1 MSGGDDRQS
10 AAQLSA
16 ALLGQGEELLVVV
29 LDGLLQGQLLV
40 RRALAGLALQYVPR
54 ADEGDGAEDGARLA
68 GMAPEHQHLLLQ
80 GIAHRRHHPGIQL
93 RQQGA
98 ALAEHRHRIM
108 VAAQHHQ
115 PGARG
120 AQLDDELVVLLA
132 GITGRRAGVEHVAG
146 DQHHI
151 HLAFAH
157 LLDQPAAEG
166 LVLGLPGLAHEVLA
180 QVPVGCV
187 EDAHR
192 ISLWRNGNARN
203 PVISWEA
210 WQPPSRYP
218 CTHKMQIGNF
228 MQRILRD
235 IKIMLLANLWLIPV
249 MAALVGALFYFV
261 APPPPMHAR
270 LATGSPTGGYSAF
283 GEKLKAELA
292 KQGFE
297 LELVSSSGSLDNL
310 AKLQTGE
317 AEIALVQS
325 GQELTLSNNERR
337 HLHGLGVMF
346 QEPVWLFKRKDLTI
360 DSMADLL
367 PLRVAIGAPDS
378 GTRSVSDAILGAN
391 QITPERYPPQWQ
403 AISGSRA
410 ASALIDGELEAG
422 FFLGPAENAVVQ
434 RLAAQPELDLISLR
448 RSAAYRARLPYLTKL
463 EVGEGL
469 LNLASNSPSQ
479 DIRTLA
485 PVATLVASD
494 DFHPSLTPLILDAAR
509 EVMKNGS
516 LLDPPGAYPSAKPQ
530 TLRTLDEADYFYEK
544 GLPILQRYLPFR
556 IASLADR
563 YIILLIPL
571 IVIMIPLSKV
581 VGPIY
586 RWRIRARIYRWYK
599 YLREIDRKLDS
610 GTPPDHLSAE
620 IEHLEKLEQ
629 KLAKVEVPLSYSN
642 ELYDL
647 HMHLRYVI
655 NRLQAVQSRQ
665 AVEDQVG

>member
-1 MSGGDDRQS
+1 
-10 AAQLSA
+10 
-16 ALLGQGEELLVVV
+16 
-29 LDGLLQGQLLV
+29 
-40 RRALAGLALQYVPR
+40 
-54 ADEGDGAEDGARLA
+54 
-68 GMAPEHQHLLLQ
+68 
-80 GIAHRRHHPGIQL
+80 
-93 RQQGA
+93 
-98 ALAEHRHRIM
+98 
-108 VAAQHHQ
+108 
-115 PGARG
+115 
-120 AQLDDELVVLLA
+120 
-132 GITGRRAGVEHVAG
+132 
-146 DQHHI
+146 
-151 HLAFAH
+151 
-157 LLDQPAAEG
+157 
-166 LVLGLPGLAHEVLA
+166 
-180 QVPVGCV
+180 
-187 EDAHR
+187 
-192 ISLWRNGNARN
+192 
-203 PVISWEA
+203 
-210 WQPPSRYP
+210 
-218 CTHKMQIGNF
+218 
-228 MQRILRD
+228 MQRIFRD

-249 MAALVGALFYFV
+249 LAALVGALFYFV

-270 LATGSPTGGYSAF
+270 LATGNPSGGYSAF

-297 LELVSSSGSLDNL
+297 LELVRSSGSLDNL

-317 AEIALVQS
+317 AELALVQS
-325 GQELTLSNNERR
+325 GQELTLSTNERR

-346 QEPVWLFKRKDLTI
+346 QEPVWLFKRKELEI
-360 DSMADLL
+360 DSMGDLL
-367 PLRVAIGAPDS
+367 QLRVAIGAPNS

-391 QITPERYPPQWQ
+391 QITAERYPAQWQ
-403 AISGSRA
+403 PISGSPA
-410 ASALIDGELEAG
+410 ANALISGELDAG

-434 RLAAQPELDLISLR
+434 RLAAQPELDLVGLR

-516 LLDPPGAYPSAKPQ
+516 LLDPPGAYPSVKPQ

-571 IVIMIPLSKV
+571 IVIMIPLSKLI
-581 VGPIY
+581 GPIY

-599 YLREIDRKLDS
+599 YLREIDRKLDT
-610 GTPPDHLSAE
+610 GTPPEQLASE

-647 HMHLRYVI
+647 HLHLRYVI
-655 NRLQAVQSRQ
+655 GRLQTVQSRQ
-665 AVEDQVG
+665 AVEEQVG